1 VAEVIDRRS
10 LALLSLGGL
19 SLFAGLTGALVL
31 LGVGMPS
38 PTTHLAAAHGLLM
51 ALGFL
56 GTMIALERAVAL
68 RRAWAFLAPLGSGLG
83 AVALLVGAPSFVA
96 GALLLAGGLV
106 FAAMYVAF
114 DRIEVA
120 LHIRTQAAAAVAWPV
135 AAILWLLDR
144 PVGGIVPWL
153 AAFLV
158 LIIAGERLELSR
170 LGQLA
175 SRARLTFVAAAVLL
189 AAGVLLTLPLPDVGA
204 RVAGAGL
211 VALAA
216 WLAGHDLARRTVRMA
231 GVTRFIALC
240 LLIGYAWLAVGGLL
254 WIGFG
259 ATVGGAA
266 YDAVLHT
273 IFLGFVMSMVFGH
286 APVIIPAVLRVPLPY
301 HSRFYAHL
309 GLLHA
314 GLVLRIV
321 GGDLLGSPAL
331 WRIGGVLN
339 VIALLLFV
347 ASSAVAV
354 LQELAER
361 RRVSPRDAT
370 GARRGLQ
377 GTAIGADRAS
387 VPQRTHKNKEA
398 ATCRTSSFPP
408 TH

>member
-1 VAEVIDRRS
+1 MARMSVDRRS
-10 LALLSLGGL
+10 LAMLSLGGL
-19 SLFAGLTGALVL
+19 SLLAGLTGALVL
-31 LGVGMPS
+31 LGFGLPS
-38 PTTHLAAAHGLLM
+38 ATTHLAAAHGLLM

-68 RRAWAFLAPLGSGLG
+68 RRRWAFASPLLAGLG
-83 AVALLVGAPSFVA
+83 AVALLVGAPSVVA
-96 GALLLAGGLV
+96 GLLLLCGGLV

-135 AAILWLLDR
+135 AALLWLLGS
-144 PVGGIVPWL
+144 PVSAIVPWL

-175 SRARLTFVAAAVLL
+175 PRARLSFISAAALFYL
-189 AAGVLLTLPLPDVGA
+189 GVVLTLILPDVGS

-216 WLAGHDLARRTVRMA
+216 WLASHDLAKRTVRMS

-240 LLIGYAWLAVGGLL
+240 LLIGYAWLAAGGLL

-259 ATVGGAA
+259 AMSGAA
-266 YDAVLHT
+266 YDAMLHT

-301 HSRFYAHL
+301 RRRFYLHL

-314 GLVLRIV
+314 GLLLRIV
-321 GGDLLGSPAL
+321 GGDLLGVQSL
-331 WRIGGVLN
+331 WQIGGVLN
-339 VIALLLFV
+339 VVALLVFV
-347 ASSAVAV
+347 ASSATAV
-354 LQELAER
+354 LQGLHER
-361 RRVSPRDAT
+361 RATRPR
-370 GARRGLQ
+370 GRPGHLQ
-377 GTAIGADRAS
+377 L
-387 VPQRTHKNKEA
+387 QREA
-398 ATCRTSSFPP
+398 VRID
-408 TH
+408 

>member
-1 VAEVIDRRS
+1 MSVDRRS

-31 LGVGMPS
+31 LGIGMPS
-38 PTTHLAAAHGLLM
+38 ATARLAAAHGLLM

-68 RRAWAFLAPLGSGLG
+68 RRRWAFLAPLGAGLG
-83 AVALLVGAPSFVA
+83 AVALLLGLPPII
-96 GALLLAGGLV
+96 AGGLLLGGGVV

-135 AAILWLLDR
+135 AALLWLTGR
-144 PVGGIVPWL
+144 PVSGIVPWL

-170 LGQLA
+170 LGQLPP
-175 SRARLTFVAAAVLL
+175 RARLSFI
-189 AAGVLLTLPLPDVGA
+189 AAGAIFYAGVALSLLLPDVGA
-204 RVAGAGL
+204 RLAGGGL
-211 VALAA
+211 VALAV

-240 LLIGYAWLAVGGLL
+240 LLIGYGWLAVGGLL

-259 ATVGGAA
+259 AMSGAA
-266 YDAVLHT
+266 YDAMLHT
-273 IFLGFVMSMVFGH
+273 VFLGFVMSMVFGH

-301 HSRFYAHL
+301 HRRFYLHL

-314 GLVLRIV
+314 GLLLRVV
-321 GGDLLGSPAL
+321 GGDLLGLQPL
-331 WRIGGVLN
+331 WQIGGVLN

-347 ASSAVAV
+347 ASSATAV
-354 LQELAER
+354 LQEF
-361 RRVSPRDAT
+361 S
-370 GARRGLQ
+370 ARRGSPSPRLR
-377 GTAIGADRAS
+377 DRAGTL
-387 VPQRTHKNKEA
+387 VREA
-398 ATCRTSSFPP
+398 VRID
-408 TH
+408 